1 VEAFRTT
8 TAAILF
14 LVGLLGLVFAVVSF
28 FLEDSIDVAII
39 ITLFASVAFGLSR
52 AICKGYARQRD

>member
-1 VEAFRTT
+1 MEAFRTT

-28 FLEDSIDVAII
+28 FLENSSDVALV
-39 ITLFASVAFGLSR
+39 ITLFASVALGISR
-52 AICKGYARQRD
+52 TICKRYARQRD